1 MHEYRPNRGR
11 VSAWRS
17 GAFLG
22 IAVFFAYASVLRGQD
37 VVEAARQEQAHKAAQ
52 KNTPKHIYTEE
63 DLKKDRIL
71 TPDDQARV
79 AARKPQQGS
88 APGQESAEA
97 QKPAEPEAQT
107 ESLGEFARR
116 YRKEKEERQAEEAR
130 KKNYTPFD
138 YELTHPAVAAP
149 KAGVVPLPEIR
160 ANQPHA
166 NLPSSVVSPGAPPR
180 LPQPIR
186 GGGRARVSPFQ
197 PRPLPVAPPAVRV
210 IPVPAPPAI
219 TSVPRPAPPSR
230 PVESVS
236 KRGLRPV
243 VVQTGDSWW
252 RLASRYLG
260 SGSRWRE
267 LRALTPGAGT
277 SPEVLRAG
285 TTVLVPEGNNVQ
297 ADSSLVTMRTQIR
310 VKPGDT
316 LWTLAREHLG
326 RGSAWTCLAKLNPE
340 IQDYQRMAVGT
351 ALRVPDRQNQACS
364 DSDTRLEN
372 SPRFVLLP

>member
-267 LRALTPGAGT
+267 LRALIVQGNLEFATVALAVFRQKRNTESTFRQLRGLDIESQHEGFVGHLESRRVRTNRRKSFGA
-277 SPEVLRAG
+277 AG
-285 TTVLVPEGNNVQ
+285 FRHDFLHPFR
-297 ADSSLVTMRTQIR
+297 ADSAVWEL
-310 VKPGDT
+310 DE
-316 LWTLAREHLG
+316 LA
-326 RGSAWTCLAKLNPE
+326 
-340 IQDYQRMAVGT
+340 QD
-351 ALRVPDRQNQACS
+351 
-364 DSDTRLEN
+364 
-372 SPRFVLLP
+372 